1 MDDINELIIKFKN
14 GDETVFK
21 KILEKNIKL
30 ITYIAKRYRY
40 FFSNLE
46 LDELIAEG
54 MYGLLQAVKRY
65 NKKKEVQFQTYAQYW
80 IKKYVRNYVIKNYTI
95 VKIPYNVFK
104 NTKKIL
110 SFIDKDKQILPV
122 EIAKKLKLDP
132 EKVKDLLIEQTKAK
146 KELSLDSYLD
156 KEDEQETLYDIIPDT
171 AQETVESHIQQEEK
185 KKYVD
190 NLLTKLLPQEAE
202 IIKWRFG
209 IIDHEHH
216 TIKDIAKRVNLSPQ
230 KIKDMEEVAIMKLKL
245 MVEEYKKTSGEI

>member
-1 MDDINELIIKFKN
+1 M
-14 GDETVFK
+14 
-21 KILEKNIKL
+21 
-30 ITYIAKRYRY
+30 
-40 FFSNLE
+40 
-46 LDELIAEG
+46 
-54 MYGLLQAVKRY
+54 
-65 NKKKEVQFQTYAQYW
+65 
-80 IKKYVRNYVIKNYTI
+80 
-95 VKIPYNVFK
+95 
-104 NTKKIL
+104 

-216 TIKDIAKRVNLSPQ
+216 TIKDIAKRMSFSPQ

-245 MVEEYKKTSGEI
+245 MVEEYKKTSEEI